1 MKSTGL
7 MLEWTLRGLLLAGAL
22 LSGTLVQAH
31 AHLQTAVPAD
41 GSVISAPPATIVLS
55 FSEPARLT
63 ALWIQKDG
71 GPKQKLGSLPSE
83 PARRISVAMPHLAP
97 GSYVV
102 SWRVVGP
109 DSHVVPG
116 QIRFTLSDRRVRN

>member
-1 MKSTGL
+1 MKSTSL
-7 MLEWTLRGLLLAGAL
+7 VLEWVLGGLLMAGAL
-22 LSGTLVQAH
+22 LSGTVAQAH
-31 AHLQTAVPAD
+31 AHLQTAIPAD
-41 GSVISAPPATIVLS
+41 GSVISAPPATIVLG

-63 ALWIQKDG
+63 AVWIQKDG
-71 GPKQKLGSLPSE
+71 GAKQKVGSLPSE

-102 SWRVVGP
+102 SWRVVGQ

-116 QIRFTLSDRRVRN
+116 QIRFTLSDRRARN

>member
-7 MLEWTLRGLLLAGAL
+7 MLEWTLRGVLLAGAL

-71 GPKQKLGSLPSE
+71 GPKQKLGSLPGE

>member
-1 MKSTGL
+1 MQSTSL
-7 MLEWTLRGLLLAGAL
+7 LLEWVLRGLLMAGAL
-22 LSGTLVQAH
+22 LSGTPAQAH

-41 GSVISAPPATIVLS
+41 GSVINAPPATVVLS

-63 ALWIQKDG
+63 ALWIQKNG
-71 GPKQKLGSLPSE
+71 GPKQKVGSLPSE
-83 PARRISVAMPHLAP
+83 PARQISVAMPHLAP

-102 SWRVVGP
+102 SWRLVGQ

-116 QIRFTLSDRRVRN
+116 QIRFTLSDRGVRS